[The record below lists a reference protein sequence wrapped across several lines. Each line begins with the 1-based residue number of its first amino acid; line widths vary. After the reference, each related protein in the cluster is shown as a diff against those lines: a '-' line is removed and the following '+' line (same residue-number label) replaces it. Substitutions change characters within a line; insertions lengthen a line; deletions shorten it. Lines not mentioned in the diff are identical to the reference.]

1 LHSSGEFTA
10 EERSEFPGLSNLEL
24 ANRARHPY
32 PARYGGNQVKPNA
45 GILLLL
51 AVLLVFSTAAYA
63 QELKVGDAAP
73 DFTLPASDGQT
84 YTLSKLK
91 GKTVVL
97 AWFPKAFTGG

>member
-1 LHSSGEFTA
+1 MRRIGFL
-10 EERSEFPGLSNLEL
+10 
-24 ANRARHPY
+24 
-32 PARYGGNQVKPNA
+32 
-45 GILLLL
+45 ILLAML
-51 AVLLVFSTAAYA
+51 AVFSTDAAA

-73 DFTLPASDGQT
+73 DFTLKASDGQT